1 MKTAIMRCDNKAYT
15 IVKKIDLVKI
25 FLTIFLLAVFLC
37 STCTVRMAQ
46 GAPGPVPNSNST
58 PGPAPG
64 PVPNAGNS
72 SGGSSGGAQFKNP
85 IGYNTV
91 NDFLAGALGAI
102 QTIVAGLAV
111 LMIVVGGIMYITSA
125 GGARAEAGKK
135 AVTAALIGL
144 ALALAAPSLL
154 KEIYGI
160 VGGTGTPSEVSGA
173 RPLSDIVVSA
183 INVLLSIVG
192 VLSVLML
199 IVGGIMYITAAG
211 SNRAETGQKIVL
223 TSIVGLVISLLALVL
238 VKAVAGLF

>member
-1 MKTAIMRCDNKAYT
+1 M
-15 IVKKIDLVKI
+15 IVHNISRWARGGV
-25 FLTIFLLAVFLC
+25 AVFGMLC
-37 STCTVRMAQ
+37 ALGGWS
-46 GAPGPVPNSNST
+46 VPYGVYAANGT
-58 PGPAPG
+58 
-64 PVPNAGNS
+64 AGS
-72 SGGSSGGAQFKNP
+72 GSGTIGSGGTFGMGGSSGGGAQFQNP
-85 IGYNTV
+85 IKYSTV
-91 NDFLAGALGAI
+91 NSFLAGALGAI

-173 RPLSDIVVSA
+173 RPLSAIVVSA
-183 INVLLSIVG
+183 INVLLSLVG

-211 SNRAETGQKIVL
+211 SDRAQTGQKIVL
-223 TSIVGLVISLLALVL
+223 TSIVGLVISLLALVF